1 MKINYNSRRQFIKSA
16 ALSLGAFSIV
26 PINVLG
32 KRHIPPSDKFNIG
45 VIGTGA
51 QGMGLSIGF
60 NKLSETQVVAACDI
74 DKVKYK
80 RFFFE
85 FEKSSNSGKNNKKN
99 QLFFTDN

>member
-80 RFFFE
+80 RFLLWIIF
-85 FEKSSNSGKNNKKN
+85 
-99 QLFFTDN
+99 